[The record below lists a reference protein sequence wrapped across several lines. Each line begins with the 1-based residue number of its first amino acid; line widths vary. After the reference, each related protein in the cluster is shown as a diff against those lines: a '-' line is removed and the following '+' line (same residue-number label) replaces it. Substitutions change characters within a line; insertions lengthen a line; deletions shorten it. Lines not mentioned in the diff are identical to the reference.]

1 MEDTRPTVLILS
13 GKISNAL
20 PVEKVLGEI
29 FNVEKFATTD
39 EVMAAI
45 RRKSYHAIFAD
56 AGDFIALERGLVTQ
70 QSNLLLNTIGEGVCI
85 VNADGSCP
93 WSNNKMRSFPADV
106 FTKARQICVQAR
118 NLFAHQTSATSDGS
132 MTRSKKYT
140 FQACS
145 DRYFEMITSPVMND
159 KNEIHQ
165 VCAVVW
171 DATSGKR
178 LQQRLNA
185 VDTAGR
191 ELAKLDSE
199 AIAKLAP
206 GQRLQ
211 LLQEKIIRNSKDL
224 LHFDHF
230 AIRLVDERTNKLEIV
245 IHEGLPAEALEVDL
259 YVQPEGN
266 GISGWVA
273 STGRSYI
280 CHDTERD
287 PRYVTGMHHCK
298 SSLTVPLKLN
308 EKVIGVFNIESER
321 VGAFDED
328 DRQFAEIFGQYA
340 ALALN
345 ILNLLVV
352 ERCEVTGRVAENV
365 VQEMAQPLNDIVTET
380 QSLIEEYIGDDSM
393 RERLNRIMDNIE
405 TIRKSLREV
414 RSGPQRVLG
423 AQEIE
428 TKHDPL
434 IAGKRI
440 LIADDE
446 LNIREPIGLVLTRLG
461 AICTV
466 CKDGHEAHH
475 AIESQDFDLVVS
487 DIKMPHRNGYEIFA
501 TAKRRREN
509 LPVILMT
516 GFGYDPHH
524 SIVRAHQEGLSSVLF
539 KPFKVDELLEKIRE
553 ALKKPDAAAPVK
565 AAQ

>member
-1 MEDTRPTVLILS
+1 MDDIRPTVLILS
-13 GKISNAL
+13 GKVSSAH
-20 PVEKVLGEI
+20 PVEQVLSSIFKVER
-29 FNVEKFATTD
+29 FSTAD
-39 EVMAAI
+39 EAMAAI
-45 RRKSYHAIFAD
+45 RHKDYHAIFAD
-56 AGDFIALERGLVTQ
+56 AGDFVALERGLVTQ
-70 QSNLLLNTIGEGVCI
+70 QSHLLLNTIGEGVCI

-106 FTKARQICVQAR
+106 FAKSRQICVQAR
-118 NLFAHQTSATSDGS
+118 NVFAHQTSAASDGS
-132 MTRSKKYT
+132 ITRSKKYT

-145 DRYFEMITSPVMND
+145 DRYFEMITSPVVNE
-159 KNEIHQ
+159 KGEIHQ

-185 VDTAGR
+185 VDAAGR

-199 AIAKLAP
+199 AIAKLSP
-206 GQRLQ
+206 GERLQ
-211 LLQEKIIRNSKDL
+211 LLQDKIIRNAKDL

-230 AIRLVDERTNKLEIV
+230 AIRLVEERTNKLEIV
-245 IHEGLPAEALEVDL
+245 IHEGLPPEALEIDL

-280 CHDTERD
+280 CHDTEKD
-287 PRYVTGMHHCK
+287 PRYVTGIQRCK
-298 SSLTVPLKLN
+298 SSLTVPLKLH

-345 ILNLLVV
+345 ILNLLVR
-352 ERCEVTGRVAENV
+352 ERCEVTGKFAENV

-380 QSLIEEYIGDDSM
+380 QTLIEEYIGDDSM
-393 RERLNRIMDNIE
+393 RQRLNRIMENIE
-405 TIRKSLREV
+405 TIRTSLREV
-414 RSGPQRVLG
+414 KAGPQRILG
-423 AQEIE
+423 TQEVE
-428 TKHDPL
+428 KQFDP
-434 IAGKRI
+434 IIGGKRI
-440 LIADDE
+440 LVADDE
-446 LNIREPIGLVLTRLG
+446 LNIREPIGHVLTRLG
-461 AICTV
+461 AICTI

-475 AIESQDFDLVVS
+475 AIESHEFDLIVS

-501 TAKRRREN
+501 AAKRHRDN

-539 KPFKVDELLEKIRE
+539 KPFKVEELLEKIRQ
-553 ALKKPDAAAPVK
+553 ALRKPDAPAQVK
-565 AAQ
+565 V